1 MWHYFIACIHHMPTN
16 QRKITLKVYFY
27 QKWRLHEREY
37 VRVNTVKLLQVS
49 QFLNNKHNNILS
61 SYTCKLMNICL
72 FLYPYYRRV
81 KQFYMFKICFMFI
94 LLYLMWCLELNISFK
109 SFNKHRKTCIICTMY
124 WDSISQYPN
133 YTKITD
139 IKQILF
145 QER

>member
-37 VRVNTVKLLQVS
+37 VRVNTVKLLPVS

-72 FLYPYYRRV
+72 FLHSYYRYV
-81 KQFYMFKICFMFI
+81 KQFYMFKICFMFV
-94 LLYLMWCLELNISFK
+94 LLCLMWCLELNISFK
-109 SFNKHRKTCIICTMY
+109 ISTNIEKPVLSVKCIEIHYLNIPT
-124 WDSISQYPN
+124 IP
-133 YTKITD
+133 
-139 IKQILF
+139 
-145 QER
+145 R

>member
-27 QKWRLHEREY
+27 QKWKLHEREY
-37 VRVNTVKLLQVS
+37 VRVNTVKLLPVS

-72 FLYPYYRRV
+72 FLYPFYRYV
-81 KQFYMFKICFMFI
+81 KQFYMFKICFMFV
-94 LLYLMWCLELNISFK
+94 LLCPMWCLELNISFK
-109 SFNKHRKTCIICTMY
+109 SFNKHRKTCIICKMY
-124 WDSISQYPN
+124 WDSLSQYPN